1 MTGRRQLLFRTKCE
15 DVAPYNSQDWL
26 SMHGK
31 DPKFDREDP
40 VTKPRY
46 SIPDQ
51 LLTAQTAKALKPKL
65 YVYEDFGRL
74 PNLRI

>member
-1 MTGRRQLLFRTKCE
+1 
-15 DVAPYNSQDWL
+15 
-26 SMHGK
+26 MHGK